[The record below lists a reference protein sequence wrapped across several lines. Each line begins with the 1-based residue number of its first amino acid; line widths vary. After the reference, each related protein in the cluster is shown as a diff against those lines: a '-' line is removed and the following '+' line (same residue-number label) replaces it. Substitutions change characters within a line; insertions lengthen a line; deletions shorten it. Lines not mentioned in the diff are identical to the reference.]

1 MQCLVNTVEEA
12 ELPSQAVTGFSW
24 SSKQHAVLCYPDGR
38 LCVFCWLILDTFPL
52 VLLSVGLTESSTCW
66 NYFVFGKEFVI
77 EDSLPI
83 PPYTQYHLLWMKTK
97 EGDVYG
103 SLLFCIII
111 QYLLFITLT
120 ICFKNRTFSLHLSN
134 RVRHGNRGFFS
145 CLTYGEPK
153 LQSN

>member
-1 MQCLVNTVEEA
+1 MQCLVNMVDEA
-12 ELPSQAVTGFSW
+12 ELSSQAVTDFSW
-24 SSKQHAVLCYPDGR
+24 SSKKHAVLCYPDGR

-66 NYFVFGKEFVI
+66 NYFVFWKELII

-83 PPYTQYHLLWMKTK
+83 PSYTQHHLLWMKTK
-97 EGDVYG
+97 KGDGGG

-111 QYLLFITLT
+111 QYPLFIILT
-120 ICFKNRTFSLHLSN
+120 ICFKNGTFSLHLSK
-134 RVRHGNRGFFS
+134 RVTHGNTWFFS

-153 LQSN
+153 HQSN